1 MVARRLSF
9 TLRAY
14 GDTVRRWLVPMAV
27 GVVGATISA
36 VGISVPSVWYD
47 EAATISAATR
57 SLPELVALIGHID
70 AVHAVYYLA
79 MHAVFG
85 AVGYSPFSLRI
96 GSALAVGI
104 AAALVVVIDR
114 QLRPG
119 SLGLVAGL
127 VFCVLPRVTWMG
139 GEGRSFALATAC
151 AALLTALLLHALAS
165 SSGARWVLYGM
176 AVLLA
181 CTVFLYLVL
190 LVAAHGV
197 TVLLLR
203 RRMLVPWAISTA
215 AAAAA
220 LAPFALLVA
229 SERGQLPDTPALGVH
244 TVGDVLVWQWFG
256 SSIVLAVVAWPLV
269 ALGLSRTRSVIRL
282 LLPALVIPT
291 GVLLAGALVN
301 PELYQPR
308 YLAVCA
314 PFVALGM
321 AAGISAIPWPLVRV
335 VALVTA
341 LSFSVPAL
349 VSQRA
354 IDAKKDTAW
363 SAVAQVIA
371 DARDGSRTAI
381 VYGALSPHHGATA
394 RVISVAYPAA
404 FAGTTDV
411 TLDIAAADY
420 PDDLWGTWL
429 PLDRSLDRL
438 AGAQTA
444 FLITTAAL
452 DRDGSDDEVLR
463 ATGWIP
469 EAHWR
474 EGDITIVRYER

>member
-1 MVARRLSF
+1 MVP
-9 TLRAY
+9 
-14 GDTVRRWLVPMAV
+14 VAV
-27 GVVGATISA
+27 GVVGATVSV

-47 EAATISAATR
+47 EAATVSAATR
-57 SLPELVALIGHID
+57 SLPELIALLGHVD
-70 AVHAVYYLA
+70 AVHGVYYLL

-85 AVGYSPFSLRI
+85 AVGYSPFSLRVV
-96 GSALAVGI
+96 SALAVGV

-114 QLRPG
+114 QLRPR

-151 AALLTALLLHALAS
+151 AALITALLLHAVAGNS
-165 SSGARWVLYGM
+165 RARWVVYGL
-176 AVLLA
+176 AVVLA
-181 CTVFLYLVL
+181 CTVFIYLVL

-203 RRMLVPWAISTA
+203 RRMLVPWAIATA

-220 LAPFALLVA
+220 LVPFALLVA
-229 SERGQLPDTPALGVH
+229 SESGQLPDMPALGVQ
-244 TVGDVLVWQWFG
+244 TVGDVLVSQWFG
-256 SSIVLAVVAWPLV
+256 SSIVLAVLAWLLV
-269 ALGLSRTRSVIRL
+269 LVGLFRNRSLIPL

-308 YLAVCA
+308 YLAACA

-321 AAGISAIPWPLVRV
+321 AAGIAALPWPIVRV
-335 VALVTA
+335 VALVAALA
-341 LSFSVPAL
+341 LSIPAL

-354 IDAKKDTAW
+354 IDSKKDTAW

-381 VYGALSPHHGATA
+381 VYGALFPHHGTTA
-394 RVISVAYPAA
+394 RAISVAYPAA

-411 TLDIAAADY
+411 TLDVPAAKY

-429 PLDRSLDRL
+429 PLERSLDRL
-438 AGAQTA
+438 AGAQTT
-444 FLITTAAL
+444 FLITTASL
-452 DRDGSDDEVLR
+452 DKDGSDDEVLR
-463 ATGWIP
+463 AAGWTP
-469 EAHWR
+469 EAQWR
-474 EGDITIVRYER
+474 EGDITIVQYGR